1 MKATHPEVAAAPRVN
16 PGETL
21 RKVRESRDLALN
33 DVAVQLNLTA
43 QALRNLEAGAFDK
56 LPGHTFARGYI
67 RAYAKLMGMDPSRL
81 VSDFDQ
87 YTGTDANG
95 SSVAS
100 LARIEE
106 PARVSQSLVK
116 VFSIVALVALGGLGF
131 FWWQGETAR
140 LGAGSTKAPIGHVE
154 VEAADGTTEIHPL
167 DEPEDQAV
175 VEAQVETPLAEMPSA
190 IDPAAIA
197 EAPSGAEASPAA
209 PAESVAQPA
218 PVAPAAPQTSA
229 ADQPQA
235 PTTATPQ
242 PAVPAVDAQTSTPT
256 APAAESATPAAP
268 VASTPVAAAAGEALV
283 NLQFT
288 ADCWTQLTDA
298 SGKVLLSAL
307 KRRGDSV
314 ELVGKA
320 PLELRLGYARGA
332 VVLVNGQPVDIA
344 SFTHGETARL
354 KLGQ

>member
-1 MKATHPEVAAAPRVN
+1 MKASHPEVVAAHRVN

-21 RKVRESRDLALN
+21 RKVRESKNLALG

-43 QALRNLEAGAFDK
+43 QALRNLEAGAFEL
-56 LPGHTFARGYI
+56 LPGHTFARGYV
-67 RAYAKLMGMDPSRL
+67 RAYAKLMGLDPSRL
-81 VSDFDQ
+81 VSEFDQ
-87 YTGTDANG
+87 YTGTDASG

-116 VFSIVALVALGGLGF
+116 FFSVVALVALAGVGF

-140 LGAGSTKAPIGHVE
+140 LGGEVANGSIEHVE

-175 VEAQVETPLAEMPSA
+175 AEAQAQAPLAELPPVVAPAPADQPPAGETPAAVETPATPVAPSEAQPPVVAEVPPSA
-190 IDPAAIA
+190 PQASAPVAAEPAS
-197 EAPSGAEASPAA
+197 EPVP
-209 PAESVAQPA
+209 PAETPSA
-218 PVAPAAPQTSA
+218 PAPAAPVT
-229 ADQPQA
+229 
-235 PTTATPQ
+235 
-242 PAVPAVDAQTSTPT
+242 
-256 APAAESATPAAP
+256 
-268 VASTPVAAAAGEALV
+268 AAAGQALV

-298 SGKVLLSAL
+298 DGKVLLSAL

-314 ELVGKA
+314 ELAGKA

-332 VVLVNGQPVDIA
+332 VVLVNGQAVDVAPHI
-344 SFTHGETARL
+344 HGETARL

>member
-1 MKATHPEVAAAPRVN
+1 MKASHPEVVAAHRVN

-21 RKVRESRDLALN
+21 RKVRESKNLALG

-43 QALRNLEAGAFDK
+43 QALRNLEAGAFEL
-56 LPGHTFARGYI
+56 LPGHTFARGYV
-67 RAYAKLMGMDPSRL
+67 RAYAKLMGLDPSRL
-81 VSDFDQ
+81 VSEFDQ
-87 YTGTDANG
+87 YTGTDASG

-116 VFSIVALVALGGLGF
+116 FFSVVALVALAGVGF

-140 LGAGSTKAPIGHVE
+140 LGGEVANGSIEHVE

-175 VEAQVETPLAEMPSA
+175 AEAQTQVPLAELPPVLAPAPANQPPASET
-190 IDPAAIA
+190 PAAV
-197 EAPSGAEASPAA
+197 E
-209 PAESVAQPA
+209 
-218 PVAPAAPQTSA
+218 
-229 ADQPQA
+229 
-235 PTTATPQ
+235 
-242 PAVPAVDAQTSTPT
+242 
-256 APAAESATPAAP
+256 TPAAP
-268 VASTPVAAAAGEALV
+268 VSPSEAQSPVVAEVPPSAPQASAPVAAEPTPVSEPVPPAETPSAPAPAAPVAVAAGQALV

-298 SGKVLLSAL
+298 DGKVLLSAL

-314 ELVGKA
+314 ELAGKA

-332 VVLVNGQPVDIA
+332 VVLVNGQAVDVAPHI
-344 SFTHGETARL
+344 HGETARL

>member
-116 VFSIVALVALGGLGF
+116 GSASSHWSLWADWAFSGGR
-131 FWWQGETAR
+131 AR
-140 LGAGSTKAPIGHVE
+140 LHAWGLARPKRLSDMSKLRPPMALPRSTRW
-154 VEAADGTTEIHPL
+154 
-167 DEPEDQAV
+167 
-175 VEAQVETPLAEMPSA
+175 
-190 IDPAAIA
+190 
-197 EAPSGAEASPAA
+197 
-209 PAESVAQPA
+209 
-218 PVAPAAPQTSA
+218 TSRKIR
-229 ADQPQA
+229 P
-235 PTTATPQ
+235 
-242 PAVPAVDAQTSTPT
+242 
-256 APAAESATPAAP
+256 
-268 VASTPVAAAAGEALV
+268 
-283 NLQFT
+283 
-288 ADCWTQLTDA
+288 
-298 SGKVLLSAL
+298 
-307 KRRGDSV
+307 
-314 ELVGKA
+314 
-320 PLELRLGYARGA
+320 
-332 VVLVNGQPVDIA
+332 
-344 SFTHGETARL
+344 
-354 KLGQ
+354 

>member
-1 MKATHPEVAAAPRVN
+1 MKASHPEVVAAHRVN

-21 RKVRESRDLALN
+21 RKVRESKSLALG

-43 QALRNLEAGAFDK
+43 QALRNLEAGAFEL
-56 LPGHTFARGYI
+56 LPGHTFARGYV
-67 RAYAKLMGMDPSRL
+67 RAYAKLMGLDPSRL
-81 VSDFDQ
+81 VSEFDQ
-87 YTGTDANG
+87 YTGTDASG

-116 VFSIVALVALGGLGF
+116 FFSVVALVALAGVGF

-140 LGAGSTKAPIGHVE
+140 LGGEVAKGNIGHVV

-175 VEAQVETPLAEMPSA
+175 VEAQAQVPLAELPPVVAPVPADQPPAGETPAAAATQSSPVAPGEVQPPVVAEVPPSA
-190 IDPAAIA
+190 PQASAPVAVEPAPVTEPVPSA
-197 EAPSGAEASPAA
+197 EAPSTP
-209 PAESVAQPA
+209 
-218 PVAPAAPQTSA
+218 APAAPVT
-229 ADQPQA
+229 
-235 PTTATPQ
+235 
-242 PAVPAVDAQTSTPT
+242 
-256 APAAESATPAAP
+256 
-268 VASTPVAAAAGEALV
+268 AAAGQALV

-298 SGKVLLSAL
+298 DGKVLLSAL

-314 ELVGKA
+314 ELAGKA

-332 VVLVNGQPVDIA
+332 VVLVNGQAVDVAPHI
-344 SFTHGETARL
+344 HGETARL

>member
-1 MKATHPEVAAAPRVN
+1 MKASHPEVVAAHRVN

-21 RKVRESRDLALN
+21 RKVRESKSLALG

-43 QALRNLEAGAFDK
+43 QALRNLEAGAFEL
-56 LPGHTFARGYI
+56 LPGHTFARGYV
-67 RAYAKLMGMDPSRL
+67 RAYAKLMGLDPSRL
-81 VSDFDQ
+81 VSEFDQ
-87 YTGTDANG
+87 YTGTDASG

-116 VFSIVALVALGGLGF
+116 FFSVVALVALAGVGF

-140 LGAGSTKAPIGHVE
+140 LGGEVANGSIEHVE

-175 VEAQVETPLAEMPSA
+175 VEAQAQVPLAELPPVVAPVPADQPPAGETPAAAATQSSPVAPGEVQPPVVAEVPPSA
-190 IDPAAIA
+190 PQASAPLAVEPAPVTEPVPSA
-197 EAPSGAEASPAA
+197 EAPSTP
-209 PAESVAQPA
+209 
-218 PVAPAAPQTSA
+218 APAAPVT
-229 ADQPQA
+229 
-235 PTTATPQ
+235 
-242 PAVPAVDAQTSTPT
+242 
-256 APAAESATPAAP
+256 
-268 VASTPVAAAAGEALV
+268 AAAGQALV

-298 SGKVLLSAL
+298 DGKVLLSAL

-314 ELVGKA
+314 ELAGKA

-332 VVLVNGQPVDIA
+332 VVLVNGQAVDVAPHI
-344 SFTHGETARL
+344 HGETARL

>member
-1 MKATHPEVAAAPRVN
+1 MKASHPEVVAAHRVN

-21 RKVRESRDLALN
+21 RKVRESKSLALG

-43 QALRNLEAGAFDK
+43 QALRNLEAGAFEL
-56 LPGHTFARGYI
+56 LPGHTFARGYV
-67 RAYAKLMGMDPSRL
+67 RAYAKLMGLDPSRL
-81 VSDFDQ
+81 VSEFDQ
-87 YTGTDANG
+87 YTGTDASG

-116 VFSIVALVALGGLGF
+116 FFSVVALVALAGVGF

-140 LGAGSTKAPIGHVE
+140 LGGEVANGSIEHVE

-175 VEAQVETPLAEMPSA
+175 VEAQAQVPLAELPPVVAPVPADQPPAGETPAAAATQSSPVAPGEVQPPVVAEVPPSA
-190 IDPAAIA
+190 PQAS
-197 EAPSGAEASPAA
+197 AP
-209 PAESVAQPA
+209 VAVEPA
-218 PVAPAAPQTSA
+218 PVSEPVPPAETPSAPAPAAPVT
-229 ADQPQA
+229 
-235 PTTATPQ
+235 
-242 PAVPAVDAQTSTPT
+242 
-256 APAAESATPAAP
+256 
-268 VASTPVAAAAGEALV
+268 AAAGQALV

-298 SGKVLLSAL
+298 DGKVLLSAL

-314 ELVGKA
+314 ELAGKA

-332 VVLVNGQPVDIA
+332 VVLVNGQAVDVAPHI
-344 SFTHGETARL
+344 HGETARL

>member
-1 MKATHPEVAAAPRVN
+1 MKASHPEVVAAHRVN

-21 RKVRESRDLALN
+21 RKVRESKNLALG

-43 QALRNLEAGAFDK
+43 QALRNLEAGAFEL
-56 LPGHTFARGYI
+56 LPGHTFARGYV
-67 RAYAKLMGMDPSRL
+67 RAYAKLMGLDPSRL
-81 VSDFDQ
+81 VSEFDQ
-87 YTGTDANG
+87 YTGTDASG

-116 VFSIVALVALGGLGF
+116 FFSVVALVALAGVGF

-140 LGAGSTKAPIGHVE
+140 LGGEVANGSIEHVE

-175 VEAQVETPLAEMPSA
+175 VEAQAQVPLAELPPVVAPVPADQPPAGETPAAAATQSSPVAPGEVQPPVVAEVPPSA
-190 IDPAAIA
+190 PQAS
-197 EAPSGAEASPAA
+197 AP
-209 PAESVAQPA
+209 VAVEPA
-218 PVAPAAPQTSA
+218 PVSEPVPPAETPSAPAPAAPVT
-229 ADQPQA
+229 
-235 PTTATPQ
+235 
-242 PAVPAVDAQTSTPT
+242 
-256 APAAESATPAAP
+256 
-268 VASTPVAAAAGEALV
+268 AAAGQALV

-298 SGKVLLSAL
+298 DGKVLLSAL

-314 ELVGKA
+314 ELAGKA

-332 VVLVNGQPVDIA
+332 VVLVNGQAVDVAPHI
-344 SFTHGETARL
+344 HGETARL

>member
-1 MKATHPEVAAAPRVN
+1 MKATHPEVAAAHRVN

-21 RKVRESRDLALN
+21 RKVRESRNLALN
-33 DVAVQLNLTA
+33 DVAVQLNLTT
-43 QALRNLEAGAFDK
+43 QALRNLEAGAFDQ

-81 VSDFDQ
+81 VSEFDQ
-87 YTGTDANG
+87 YTGTDASG

-116 VFSIVALVALGGLGF
+116 IFSVVALVALGGVGF

-140 LGAGSTKAPIGHVE
+140 LGAGSGNAPIEHVE

-175 VEAQVETPLAEMPSA
+175 ADAQAEIPLADVP
-190 IDPAAIA
+190 
-197 EAPSGAEASPAA
+197 PSGDLAAVAEVQSGGEVSSAA
-209 PAESVAQPA
+209 PAEPAISAA
-218 PVAPAAPQTSA
+218 PVAPLS
-229 ADQPQA
+229 
-235 PTTATPQ
+235 PTTGDT
-242 PAVPAVDAQTSTPT
+242 QTSTATASQPAEPATAQTPAPT
-256 APAAESATPAAP
+256 SPAAETPGPVTPAPSA
-268 VASTPVAAAAGEALV
+268 PVAAAAGEALV

-298 SGKVLLSAL
+298 SGKVLVSAL
-307 KRRGDSV
+307 KRRGDSL

-320 PLELRLGYARGA
+320 PLELRLGFARGA
-332 VVLVNGQPVDIA
+332 VVLVNGQAVDLAPHI
-344 SFTHGETARL
+344 HGETARL

>member
-1 MKATHPEVAAAPRVN
+1 MKASHPEVVAAHRVN

-21 RKVRESRDLALN
+21 RKVRESKNLALG

-43 QALRNLEAGAFDK
+43 QALRNLEAGAFEL
-56 LPGHTFARGYI
+56 LPGHTFARGYV
-67 RAYAKLMGMDPSRL
+67 RAYAKLMGLDPSRL
-81 VSDFDQ
+81 VSEFDQ
-87 YTGTDANG
+87 YTGTDASG

-116 VFSIVALVALGGLGF
+116 FFSVVALVALAGVGF

-140 LGAGSTKAPIGHVE
+140 LGGEVANGSIEHVE

-175 VEAQVETPLAEMPSA
+175 VEAQAQVPLAELPPVVAPVPADQPPAGETPAAAATQSSPVAPGEVQPPVVAEVPPSA
-190 IDPAAIA
+190 PQASAPVAVEPAPVSEPVPSA
-197 EAPSGAEASPAA
+197 EAPSTP
-209 PAESVAQPA
+209 
-218 PVAPAAPQTSA
+218 APAAPVT
-229 ADQPQA
+229 
-235 PTTATPQ
+235 
-242 PAVPAVDAQTSTPT
+242 
-256 APAAESATPAAP
+256 
-268 VASTPVAAAAGEALV
+268 AAAGQALV

-298 SGKVLLSAL
+298 DGKVLLSAL

-314 ELVGKA
+314 ELAGKA

-332 VVLVNGQPVDIA
+332 VVLVNGQAVDVAPHI
-344 SFTHGETARL
+344 HGETARL